1 MTNFGLAFKSATKQ
15 SRTPSETRESSKEK
29 ARNLW
34 CRSTLSAI
42 YFHNNLLAGVDLL
55 FKILRKTAELRS
67 SDIAKY
73 RYEGRDKANTMG
85 FSQIF
90 KMLKEKGELG
100 DEEQDDDVSSSQQ
113 YRSGS

>member
-1 MTNFGLAFKSATKQ
+1 MAI
-15 SRTPSETRESSKEK
+15 SKYLH
-29 ARNLW
+29 NL
-34 CRSTLSAI
+34 
-42 YFHNNLLAGVDLL
+42 LLAGVDLL

-73 RYEGRDKANTMG
+73 RYEGRDKASTMG

-90 KMLKEKGELG
+90 KMLKEKGEIG
-100 DEEQDDDVSSSQQ
+100 DEEQDDDVSPPQQ